1 MNYSI
6 SITKNVVN
14 DPKSYILQAGCLSL
28 INEDEAASKVC
39 ITLLWQSSRIKRKTV
54 GIITDMR

>member
-28 INEDEAASKVC
+28 INEDEAASKSMHYAIMAV
-39 ITLLWQSSRIKRKTV
+39 K
-54 GIITDMR
+54 